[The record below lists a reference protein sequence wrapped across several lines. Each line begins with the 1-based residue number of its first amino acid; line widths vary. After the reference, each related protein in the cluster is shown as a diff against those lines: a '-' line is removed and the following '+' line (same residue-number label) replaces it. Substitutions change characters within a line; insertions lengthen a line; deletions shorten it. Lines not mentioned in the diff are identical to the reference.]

1 MEYRSFSHDLIQ
13 YGVEWQLL
21 CRYMFRY
28 VVVEAGSICLSFQI
42 LQFKEK
48 KPTLFFFI
56 LDKRSVQNEN

>member
-48 KPTLFFFI
+48 KTNFIFFYFGQ
-56 LDKRSVQNEN
+56 KKCPE